1 MLTAG
6 NKSKKTR
13 SEESSVA
20 INEMQ
25 PNKKHATASEIQTI
39 KKSTASAT
47 DQDQVYCHSHGFSL
61 RKARGGRFIV
71 HTSSSRCQISGI
83 QTGNFV
89 SYVNG
94 IPVSPSTTVQEMQ
107 SYLNDFSD
115 IECISVT
122 TVQNRSRALSD
133 FADRPIESHHG
144 FSVRKRRDFYY
155 IEGITTSCTNPKI
168 VLGRILMCINGYRTE
183 STMSSERISYL
194 LNTPKL
200 NHVVCCPTAKS
211 AIQFQNN
218 RPHEVCTYW
227 IRSLIL
233 FISYCIPLLT
243 AISNPLG

>member
-1 MLTAG
+1 MPTPC
-6 NKSKKTR
+6 NKSKNPR
-13 SEESSVA
+13 SKESSVA
-20 INEMQ
+20 MNEMQ

-39 KKSTASAT
+39 KKSTAPAT
-47 DQDQVYCHSHGFSL
+47 DQDQVFCHSHGFSL

-94 IPVSPSTTVQEMQ
+94 IPISPSTTVQEMQ
-107 SYLNDFSD
+107 SYLNDLSE
-115 IECISVT
+115 IECVSVT
-122 TVQNRSRALSD
+122 TAHNRSRALRD
-133 FADRPIESHHG
+133 FADRPIESRHG

-155 IEGITTSCTNPKI
+155 IERITASCTNPKI

-200 NHVVCCPTAKS
+200 NHIVCCTTANS

-227 IRSLIL
+227 IRSLCL

-243 AISNPLG
+243 ALSNPLE